1 MKKKY
6 RIVEGGL
13 LWNLGLIG
21 AVAGLGLVMFAVPWC
36 LAMITDGIADFF
48 VGLL

>member
-1 MKKKY
+1 MKKHY
-6 RIVEGGL
+6 IREGSL

-21 AVAGLGLVMFAVPWC
+21 AVAGLGLAMFTVPWC
-36 LAMITDGIADFF
+36 LAMLTDSIADFF